1 MSVAR
6 NPNYRALCVG
16 NENYSPVLPG
26 CLNDM
31 NTMAGMLSGLAN
43 SFEVSTLPDASA
55 GEILNAISY
64 AYAGATEDDVSLFSY
79 SGHGLD
85 DGGGSYMGALC
96 GTDGS
101 YLTTSQLANALSAVP
116 GRVIVLLDSCHSGAL
131 IGRDGEVTQATA
143 ADLDAF
149 NQSVISAFAACDSTI
164 VFEQSELMLDEESG
178 EPVPKSGELDGQTK
192 FIVITAASMSES
204 SYSMTSGDM
213 SYGLFTKTFVEG
225 CGSGYPGGSYTG
237 SIPCDSNGDSK
248 ISVSEIYNYVK
259 TITGYKQSAQCYA
272 ANMSEVMFM
281 R

>member
-1 MSVAR
+1 MKKCNKLAALALAALALSACCDQASIRGTLADAPGRTVAVKQ
-6 NPNYRALCVG
+6 L
-16 NENYSPVLPG
+16 
-26 CLNDM
+26 DI
-31 NTMAGMLSGLAN
+31 NT
-43 SFEVSTLPDASA
+43 FRD
-55 GEILNAISY
+55 
-64 AYAGATEDDVSLFSY
+64 
-79 SGHGLD
+79 LD
-85 DGGGSYMGALC
+85 TIKV

-101 YLTTSQLANALSAVP
+101 FLSPSQLANALSAVP

-178 EPVPKSGELDGQTK
+178 EPVSKSGELDGQTK

-204 SYSMTSGDM
+204 SYSQTSGEM

-237 SIPCDSNGDSK
+237 SIPCDSNGDSQ
-248 ISVSEIYNYVK
+248 ISVSEIYYYVK
-259 TITGYKQSAQCYA
+259 SITGNKQHAQCYA
-272 ANMSEVMFM
+272 ADMSEVMFM